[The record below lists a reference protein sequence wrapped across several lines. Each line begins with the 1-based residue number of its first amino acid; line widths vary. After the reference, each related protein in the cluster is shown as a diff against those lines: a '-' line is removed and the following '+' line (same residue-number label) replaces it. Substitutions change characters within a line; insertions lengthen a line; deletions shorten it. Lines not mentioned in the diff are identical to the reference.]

1 VRGTITLGIA
11 LAAAAVA
18 PAAASATTTTT
29 YRVTKATGSE
39 VVAFSADPGTCA
51 RFVTCGYHG
60 TVTYRFGGTPSGRLV
75 LNRGARGHV
84 TGAADFSAR
93 GTTVADV
100 TAGDACT
107 DTVRHRREH
116 FSMRS
121 PSRLGKLIF
130 GLHGAKTD
138 YLATDCAGPTE
149 ADLKRDGALPT
160 GKFRRKDFAAQA
172 TTFTLKGSASFREK
186 GYRGGVAW
194 KLKYRV
200 ARSG

>member
-1 VRGTITLGIA
+1 VRGTITLAIA
-11 LAAAAVA
+11 LAAVAMA
-18 PAAASATTTTT
+18 PAAASATTTS

-39 VVAFSADPGTCA
+39 IVAFTADPGTCA

-60 TVTYRFGGTPSGRLV
+60 TVTYTFGGTPSGRLV
-75 LNRGARGHV
+75 LDQGASGHV

-100 TAGDACT
+100 TTGDACT

-138 YLATDCAGPTE
+138 YLATACAGPTE

-160 GKFRRKDFAAQA
+160 GKFKRKDFAAQA
-172 TTFTLKGSASFREK
+172 TRFTLNGSASFREK
-186 GYRGGVAW
+186 GYRGTDTW
-194 KLKYRV
+194 KLSYRV
-200 ARSG
+200 ARGG